1 MPGLGQLNLER
12 AADPH
17 FLGQGWLGVIL
28 KLPPQLQ
35 WPGQA

>member
-17 FLGQGWLGVIL
+17 FPRTGVAGCH
-28 KLPPQLQ
+28 PETPS
-35 WPGQA
+35 PAAVVGQA